1 MESSIYIQIQDF
13 DARVRLKER
22 KILGEQG
29 VRSIYVLNLVNMVCD
44 AYDYTVVEEDVMEDL
59 ENESQ
64 TSDSSKAD
72 YVCWIRL
79 ENNRKF
85 YINLG
90 H

>member
-1 MESSIYIQIQDF
+1 
-13 DARVRLKER
+13 
-22 KILGEQG
+22 
-29 VRSIYVLNLVNMVCD
+29 MVCD

-79 ENNRKF
+79 ENNQKF
-85 YINLG
+85 YINLPLIG
-90 H
+90 